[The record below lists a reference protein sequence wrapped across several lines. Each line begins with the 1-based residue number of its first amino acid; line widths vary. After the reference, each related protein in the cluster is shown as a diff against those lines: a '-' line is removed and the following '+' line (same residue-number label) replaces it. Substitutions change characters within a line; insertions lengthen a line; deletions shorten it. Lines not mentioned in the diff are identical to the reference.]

1 MVKTVACR
9 EVRDGGQWHAKSV
22 SNVLERALSAKS
34 GANVFCKPSILKMKN
49 LGSNPLFSAAP
60 SARKR
65 RRRATKLPDDSTTKL
80 LRRGMRIGATMMRS
94 GSNLIINAMLII
106 GIGALLSLGTML
118 VRSVGT
124 TDKDSQATA
133 DITLA
138 DLRGTVP

>member
-1 MVKTVACR
+1 
-9 EVRDGGQWHAKSV
+9 
-22 SNVLERALSAKS
+22 
-34 GANVFCKPSILKMKN
+34 
-49 LGSNPLFSAAP
+49 
-60 SARKR
+60 
-65 RRRATKLPDDSTTKL
+65 
-80 LRRGMRIGATMMRS
+80 MRIGATMMRS

-124 TDKDSQATA
+124 TDKGSQATA